1 MKYSITIGLE
11 PFDGSHDHPTTV
23 VSTFDLERNSFPV
36 TVEGGQGAEGMEE
49 DTLFLSMTPNLRQIM
64 LMLKMTYACL
74 DNNNTGDLHQEL
86 LLACFL
92 CVMKN
97 CVRKMNSL
105 KLDVLNEDY
114 EENMK
119 QIQRMHPG
127 TVRPP
132 LIACDYRTSAG
143 RRKREKG
150 DRMKISFPS
159 EKQTIKTFVAN
170 LCRCKG
176 LHSKRSESHLKDVCD
191 EVVET
196 LSKFEI
202 KSFDLF
208 MSSVP
213 KQMGRM
219 ASLPSPSRQPS
230 IPRNVGTKRKRII
243 DSDNEGDVEKL

>member
-1 MKYSITIGLE
+1 M
-11 PFDGSHDHPTTV
+11 
-23 VSTFDLERNSFPV
+23 
-36 TVEGGQGAEGMEE
+36 
-49 DTLFLSMTPNLRQIM
+49 
-64 LMLKMTYACL
+64 
-74 DNNNTGDLHQEL
+74 
-86 LLACFL
+86 
-92 CVMKN
+92 
-97 CVRKMNSL
+97 RKMNSL
-105 KLDVLNEDY
+105 KLDLLNEDY
-114 EENMK
+114 EENMT

-132 LIACDYRTSAG
+132 LIACDYRTSWG

-219 ASLPSPSRQPS
+219 ASLPSPLRQPL
-230 IPRNVGTKRKRII
+230 IPRNVSTKQKRII
-243 DSDNEGDVEKL
+243 DSYDEEDVNKFYNLNTSPFHCFKLKNSSNIGQTIFVVPALQSLDSNYLGKFEISPKNKIASFSPTTSRFKTATIHPPELLQSSPVFGAPFRKTFREDEHLVSD

>member
-1 MKYSITIGLE
+1 M
-11 PFDGSHDHPTTV
+11 
-23 VSTFDLERNSFPV
+23 
-36 TVEGGQGAEGMEE
+36 
-49 DTLFLSMTPNLRQIM
+49 
-64 LMLKMTYACL
+64 
-74 DNNNTGDLHQEL
+74 
-86 LLACFL
+86 
-92 CVMKN
+92 
-97 CVRKMNSL
+97 RKMNSL
-105 KLDVLNEDY
+105 KLDLLNEDY

-208 MSSVP
+208 MSSVQSKWDEWRP
-213 KQMGRM
+213 CPFHRVSHRFQGMS
-219 ASLPSPSRQPS
+219 AQSRS
-230 IPRNVGTKRKRII
+230 V
-243 DSDNEGDVEKL
+243 S